1 MPWPKQLRDMNCV
14 EALEAL
20 KEGLEAISNAGR
32 LPEISLL
39 NLFIDHA
46 IMAHKDEM
54 HKEYKRGVDS
64 IRLSPDYVGAIGG
77 FSND

>member
-1 MPWPKQLRDMNCV
+1 MEWPKQLKDMDCV

-39 NLFIDHA
+39 NLFINHA
-46 IMAHKDEM
+46 IKAHKDELEKV
-54 HKEYKRGVDS
+54 KEG
-64 IRLSPDYVGAIGG
+64 
-77 FSND
+77 